1 MQLGP
6 DRFPDAF
13 ALKLAKDIVDRRT
26 WRKAVARQVAP
37 GTAGAQQIQDGVHRR
52 PHVGLARSSARA
64 RRRDQRLQPRPLRI
78 PQIARIPVALAPVN
92 PTVHLCPHRRSPS
105 PQSSSPANHAIR
117 SDTLELSGHALSP
130 EGSGIESMP
139 VFLRRNLG
147 EQARSG
153 VRAVA
158 RRACTYVTLLMFF
171 FLTFGSSR

>member
-26 WRKAVARQVAP
+26 RRKAVARQVAP

-52 PHVGLARSSARA
+52 PHVGLARSSAGA

-117 SDTLELSGHALSP
+117 SDILELLGHALTA
-130 EGSGIESMP
+130 IRRLII
-139 VFLRRNLG
+139 LRRPGRSAEG
-147 EQARSG
+147 EINAGPQTKSFASDYKIWFY
-153 VRAVA
+153 A
-158 RRACTYVTLLMFF
+158 
-171 FLTFGSSR
+171 